1 MIPPPP
7 DTAPPVV
14 PGAPAATSGL
24 TRRLQTTIVVVVL
37 IAVVV
42 IGVIGY
48 AIAGFAYAS
57 ARVATT
63 DRTLNTVISHQ
74 NTLNTTFKNVD
85 SEFSALSSSTSFNS
99 VQAQSVADEFV
110 ASATTAGATVNQ
122 DDASLAAA
130 ARSLDDRHWLTVFS
144 QDLLQKEA
152 VRITHARKAL
162 VDART
167 IAGDYVLDGR
177 FLQAF
182 LIASGDLDTLA
193 AETSSSDLT
202 AASSTLATMKADVDL
217 ALRLSTAPGL
227 PADLQALMNDFE
239 TLVNDFGKLITASQ
253 SNNDSGVAAA
263 ATTIQSDADKI
274 SAYNYDKISADI
286 DAYYQPLVAD
296 FNSQMAAA
304 TA

>member
-1 MIPPPP
+1 VIPPPP

-37 IAVVV
+37 IAVVI

-99 VQAQSVADEFV
+99 VQAQSVADQFV
-110 ASATTAGATVNQ
+110 ASATKAGVTVNQ

-130 ARSLDDRHWLTVFS
+130 ARSLDDRRWLTVFS

-152 VRITHARKAL
+152 LRITHARKAL

>member
-1 MIPPPP
+1 M
-7 DTAPPVV
+7 
-14 PGAPAATSGL
+14 
-24 TRRLQTTIVVVVL
+24 VVVL
-37 IAVVV
+37 IAVVI
-42 IGVIGY
+42 IGIIGY
-48 AIAGFAYAS
+48 AITGFAYAS

-99 VQAQSVADEFV
+99 VQARSVADEFV
-110 ASATTAGATVNQ
+110 ASATNAGATVNQ

-130 ARSLDDRHWLTVFS
+130 STSLNDRPWLTVFS
-144 QDLLQKEA
+144 RGLLEKEA
-152 VRITHARKAL
+152 GRVAHARKAL
-162 VDART
+162 AAART
-167 IAGDYVLDGR
+167 IAADYVLDGQ

-182 LIASGDLDTLA
+182 LIASGDLDSLA

-202 AASSTLATMKADVDL
+202 AASSTVATMKTDVDR

-239 TLVNDFGKLITASQ
+239 TLVADFGKLIKAAQ
-253 SNNDSGVAAA
+253 SNSDSGVAAA